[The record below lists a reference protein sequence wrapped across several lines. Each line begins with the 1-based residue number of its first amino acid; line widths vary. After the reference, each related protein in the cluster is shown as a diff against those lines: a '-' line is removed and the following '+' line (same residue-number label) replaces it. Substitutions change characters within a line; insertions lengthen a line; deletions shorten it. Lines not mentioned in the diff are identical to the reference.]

1 MLSFLNA
8 SDCASIIK
16 IRFNS
21 FLVVSKVPENKQV
34 MRRQQTI
41 KQELQASCATVQAM
55 SPAHSGHML
64 LLFGDELAR
73 CGGNNFCK
81 NVARTVQ
88 VTQ

>member
-1 MLSFLNA
+1 MLAIVLA
-8 SDCASIIK
+8 SSRVGSID
-16 IRFNS
+16 FW
-21 FLVVSKVPENKQV
+21 LYEVPENKQV

-41 KQELQASCATVQAM
+41 KQEQQQASCATVQAM

-64 LLFGDELAR
+64 LLFGDERAS
-73 CGGNNFCK
+73 CSGNNCCK